1 LVIVDRDQKTWERS
15 GTEMAT
21 TVAQPATPPAGEVT
35 PRRLREW
42 APWIWVAPAII
53 VVSVF
58 LLYPVLNTLWLS
70 LFNAD
75 STSFV
80 GLRNYGQL
88 FNGDLLL
95 AVRNNLIW
103 LVLATA
109 FTVAFGLI
117 IAVLVDRVRIEA
129 IAKAAIFIPMAIS
142 FVGAGVIWKFVYQFA
157 PKGETQIGLLNAVLT
172 RFGFAPQAWLITP
185 AVNNLALIAVY
196 VWMWTG
202 FCMVILSAALKGVP
216 ADILEAA
223 RVDGANELQIFF
235 RVIVPVIA
243 PTIAVVTTVMIVNV
257 LKIFDIVY
265 VMTGGNF
272 NTSVIAFAYYQQEFT
287 FQNFGRASALAV
299 LLLLAIVPVML
310 YNVRR
315 FRAQEAQR

>member
-1 LVIVDRDQKTWERS
+1 
-15 GTEMAT
+15 MAT
-21 TVAQPATPPAGEVT
+21 TVARPATPPAGETT
-35 PRRLREW
+35 PRRLRDW
-42 APWIWVAPAII
+42 APWVWTAPAII

-75 STSFV
+75 STQFV
-80 GLRNYGQL
+80 GLRNYGRL
-88 FNGDLLL
+88 FTDPSLLIS
-95 AVRNNLIW
+95 VRNNLLW

-109 FTVAFGLI
+109 FTVGLGLI
-117 IAVLVDRVRIEA
+117 IAVLVDRVRIES
-129 IAKAAIFIPMAIS
+129 IAKSAVFIPMAIS
-142 FVGAGVIWKFVYQFA
+142 FVGAGVIWKFVYQYA
-157 PKGETQIGLLNAVLT
+157 PQGEVQIGLLNAILT
-172 RFGFAPQAWLITP
+172 RFGAAPQAWL
-185 AVNNLALIAVY
+185 VNEALNNFALIAVY

-202 FCMVILSAALKGVP
+202 FCMIILSAALKGVP
-216 ADILEAA
+216 TDVLEAA
-223 RVDGANELQIFF
+223 RVDGANEFQIFL
-235 RVIVPVIA
+235 RVIVPMIA

-272 NTSVIAFAYYQQEFT
+272 NTSVIAHAYYQQEFT
-287 FQNFGRASALAV
+287 FNNFGTASALAV
-299 LLLLAIVPVML
+299 LLLLAIVPVMV